1 MRFLYPCK
9 AWFKINY
16 ILFGGYEMEE
26 LCGSFPNLIPCL
38 FIPSKMG
45 KRCYEMAQFKT
56 PSVEGLQAHEY
67 RLSITNY

>member
-1 MRFLYPCK
+1 
-9 AWFKINY
+9 
-16 ILFGGYEMEE
+16 MEE

-56 PSVEGLQAHEY
+56 PSVEGLQAHENM
-67 RLSITNY
+67 LSITNY